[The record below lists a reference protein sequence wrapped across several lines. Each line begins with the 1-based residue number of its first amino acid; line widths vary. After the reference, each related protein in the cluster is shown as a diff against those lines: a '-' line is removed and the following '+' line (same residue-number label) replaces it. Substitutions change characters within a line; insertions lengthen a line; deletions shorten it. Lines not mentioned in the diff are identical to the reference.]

1 MQGNFPKTSA
11 YDIYKQK
18 QKKESMLSY
27 NPDSRKQEL
36 KDKIERLDEEEMQ
49 KEEDEA
55 RILREYNK
63 KIRDEEKIALGIP
76 LVPSFS
82 KSKFKVF
89 SGPTIADLMK
99 INREREKR
107 MKLENLENDIDEN
120 EAQTLGGYS
129 GVKKRSYKKR
139 SYKKRSYKR
148 RRRNIA
154 KQRHARTRRHK

>member
-11 YDIYKQK
+11 YDIYKQ
-18 QKKESMLSY
+18 QKESMLSY
-27 NPDSRKQEL
+27 NPDLRRQEL
-36 KDKIERLDEEEMQ
+36 QDKIKRLDDEEMK

-82 KSKFKVF
+82 KSKLKVF
-89 SGPTIADLMK
+89 RDDNVADIMK
-99 INREREKR
+99 RNREREKR
-107 MKLENLENDIDEN
+107 MKLENLENDIDKN

-139 SYKKRSYKR
+139 SYKKRSDKYR
-148 RRRNIA
+148 RRHIA

>member
-27 NPDSRKQEL
+27 NPDLRKQEL
-36 KDKIERLDEEEMQ
+36 QDKITRLDDEEM
-49 KEEDEA
+49 KNEEDEA
-55 RILREYNK
+55 RVLREYNQT
-63 KIRDEEKIALGIP
+63 IRNEEKIALGIP

-82 KSKFKVF
+82 KSKLKIFRGE
-89 SGPTIADLMK
+89 SAADMMK
-99 INREREKR
+99 RNKKEAEAREKLI
-107 MKLENLENDIDEN
+107 KLELENTQN
-120 EAQTLGGYS
+120 EAKALGGY
-129 GVKKRSYKKR
+129 KRSSNKKR

>member
-1 MQGNFPKTSA
+1 MQEGKFPKTSA

-18 QKKESMLSY
+18 KESMLSY
-27 NPDSRKQEL
+27 NPDLRKQEL
-36 KDKIERLDEEEMQ
+36 QDKIKRLDDEEMK

-63 KIRDEEKIALGIP
+63 KITDEEKIALGIP
-76 LVPSFS
+76 LVPSIS
-82 KSKFKVF
+82 KNKLKIF
-89 SGPTIADLMK
+89 SGPTTIAELIK
-99 INREREKR
+99 KNREEAEAREKL
-107 MKLENLENDIDEN
+107 MKLELENTQN
-120 EAQTLGGYS
+120 EALGGY
-129 GVKKRSYKKR
+129 KRSSNKKR